1 MDQQKMGTYLKE
13 LRKAKGI
20 TQEQLADKFYVS
32 RRTVS
37 RWETGANMPE
47 IEIMIELAD
56 YYEVDLKDL
65 LKGERKDDTM
75 DKDIKETAMAVAEYS
90 NEDKKKATRR
100 LGYIFIAATVCF
112 VGFLATLFLVPDGYT
127 NPVLDFAQGVT
138 LGVSLGALILGI
150 LMTCGVMDR
159 FAEAKKS
166 WMKK

>member
-13 LRKAKGI
+13 LRKEKGI
-20 TQEQLADKFYVS
+20 TQEQLADKFFVS

-65 LKGERKDDTM
+65 LRGERKEDDM
-75 DKDIKETAMAVAEYS
+75 DKEIKETALAVAEYS

-138 LGVSLGALILGI
+138 LGVSVGALILGI
-150 LMTCGVMDR
+150 LFTSGVMDK
-159 FAEAKKS
+159 FAAAKKA
-166 WMKK
+166 WLKK